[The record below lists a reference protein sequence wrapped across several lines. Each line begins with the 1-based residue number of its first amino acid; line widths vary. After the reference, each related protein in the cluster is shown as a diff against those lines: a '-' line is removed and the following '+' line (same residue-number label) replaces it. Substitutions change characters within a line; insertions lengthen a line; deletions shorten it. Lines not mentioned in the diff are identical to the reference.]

1 MEFITDNYIWFII
14 GGIVFFMAI
23 VGYIADKTDF
33 GRNKVAKEPK
43 EKKEKEI
50 KQPEKIEIDAK
61 GLGELTQSVSE
72 FKTEPVVEEPM
83 ADLFAPMEETIP
95 VIDNNIDQSLYAPLG
110 DAPVEQVNNAVDESL
125 YQPLET
131 VPEEVAIKPVVE
143 AVPEEIT
150 APVLEPTVE
159 VPEEV
164 IAPAEEIVSSVVE
177 EPSITIEPRDLEKE
191 VQAYEEATTE
201 EEPVVIDGQS
211 ADNVA
216 SEDDIWQF

>member
-33 GRNKVAKEPK
+33 GRNKVTKEPK

-110 DAPVEQVNNAVDESL
+110 DAHVEPVNNVVDESS

-131 VPEEVAIKPVVE
+131 VSEEVAV
-143 AVPEEIT
+143 ATVPEEIT